1 LLCGCLVFSHWVCSV
16 WLPVWRSPKVAREFE
31 EASVIYLTAVI
42 ATLLFIYLGVA
53 LVRPEW
59 F

>member
-1 LLCGCLVFSHWVCSV
+1 MIYATALV
-16 WLPVWRSPKVAREFE
+16 
-31 EASVIYLTAVI
+31 TA
-42 ATLLFIYLGVA
+42 LLFIYLGVA